1 MYSPQGFFLNSHW
14 INTMYRC
21 AIAAISAVCLVA
33 PAAAQAVRNF
43 PQNALRG
50 ALQMNSPSEAL
61 LNGQSVRLA
70 PGLRIRG
77 QDNMLHLSGGL
88 LGQKFLVN
96 YTLDIDGLVKD
107 VWILT
112 AEEAAKKPW
121 PSTAAEAQAW
131 SFDPVAQTWTKP

>member
-1 MYSPQGFFLNSHW
+1 MYSLQGFFLNSHW

-21 AIAAISAVCLVA
+21 AITAISAVCLVA
-33 PAAAQAVRNF
+33 PAAAQTVRSF

-50 ALQMNSPSEAL
+50 ALQINSPNDAQ
-61 LNGQSVRLA
+61 LNGQPVRLA

-77 QDNMLHLSGGL
+77 QNNMLELSGGL

-112 AEEAAKKPW
+112 ADEAAKRPW
-121 PSTAAEAQAW
+121 PTTAAEAQAW
-131 SFDPVAQTWTKP
+131 SFDPVAQVWTKP